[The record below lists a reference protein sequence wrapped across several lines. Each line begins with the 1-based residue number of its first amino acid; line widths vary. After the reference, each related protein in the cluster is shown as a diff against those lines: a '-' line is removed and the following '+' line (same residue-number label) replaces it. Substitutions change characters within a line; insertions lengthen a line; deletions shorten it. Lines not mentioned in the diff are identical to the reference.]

1 MLQKIFYILVAIFIL
16 SYFLRSVLMVGYDH
30 LKFKSKR
37 ENAGLFFKDLLLVM
51 ISLKPVTQRLLTPKG
66 YDFKLHR
73 RFQNKFTLYYV
84 VIWISLFLIL
94 FLTAKLYLNIF

>member
-1 MLQKIFYILVAIFIL
+1 
-16 SYFLRSVLMVGYDH
+16 MVGYDH

-37 ENAGLFFKDLLLVM
+37 ENAGLFFKDLFGVM

>member
-1 MLQKIFYILVAIFIL
+1 
-16 SYFLRSVLMVGYDH
+16 MVGYDH
-30 LKFKSKR
+30 LKYKSKK
-37 ENAGLFFKDLLLVM
+37 ENAALFFKDLLLVM
-51 ISLKPVTQRLLTPKG
+51 ISLKPITQRLLVPKG

-73 RFQNKFTLYYV
+73 RFQTKFTLYYV